1 MACPRFCASSNSAN
15 VESPRMLIR
24 SMGSICTAT
33 FRVIVAP
40 KNCCDNASFYPI
52 ALAAGVEGRGDM
64 AWNPARRHQ
73 DGVETDIADVVISIS
88 RQPCF
93 GGGDD
98 AQALAVGDRPSGIV
112 QSFARLHL
120 HEDQQAPASRD
131 DIDFADRAPPAPRH
145 DAKAF
150 GDQKRSRPAFG

>member
-1 MACPRFCASSNSAN
+1 
-15 VESPRMLIR
+15 MLIR

-33 FRVIVAP
+33 FRVIIAQ
-40 KNCCDNASFYPI
+40 KICCGNASFYPI

-73 DGVETDIADVVISIS
+73 DGVETNIADVIMSIS

-98 AQALAVGDRPSGIV
+98 AQALAVGDRPGGIG
-112 QSFARLHL
+112 QCFARLAL
-120 HEDQQAPASRD
+120 DDGPSAPACGV
-131 DIDFADRAPPAPRH
+131 AH
-145 DAKAF
+145 V
-150 GDQKRSRPAFG
+150 